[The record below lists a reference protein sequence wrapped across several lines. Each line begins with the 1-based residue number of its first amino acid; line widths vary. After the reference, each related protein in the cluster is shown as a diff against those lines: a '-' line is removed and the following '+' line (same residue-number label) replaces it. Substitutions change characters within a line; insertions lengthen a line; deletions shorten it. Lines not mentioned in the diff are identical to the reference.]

1 MNIEK
6 AYKYIRRWKNNNNEW
21 RYEYPKGY
29 NKETHSFRDVV
40 TGLTNKTTEI
50 TNIKPLRTEAEI
62 DAELIRLKKL
72 SDNGQLRC
80 PALGNC
86 NIYIEDMT
94 TEHAKETNGKMRT
107 AEAKIHKL
115 QYLAFVE
122 PILKNGILFMKSRKY
137 NHSWS
142 LDKIPQRERTT
153 YGIINKV
160 SYYDDVKNKNIVCGL
175 EIVVAWDNEH
185 KRFVLSFIDRPIKK
199 SLLRCKDFSTSFE
212 ACQVGACNAEAL
224 STAAPIISHSIRK
237 SRKIALGTSD
247 VTLADLKEDL
257 LLIKKSLLKR
267 KDFMAT
273 CEASLVG
280 ACNAEALSTTKSMVA
295 HSAIKSRKKTLGTS
309 DVTLADLKE
318 DLLLI
323 KKSLLKRK
331 DFMATCEA
339 SLVGACRAE
348 AQTTAKFMVAHSA
361 IKSRFTTFKEI
372 VGTDLI
378 ELQNEVLS
386 VKTGVQVYFL
396 HDKKGIYINVTGDL
410 SDDIKSQ
417 LTDILILISKVN
429 CKIFICFERMNHT
442 ILLGEQND

>member
-280 ACNAEALSTTKSMVA
+280 AC
-295 HSAIKSRKKTLGTS
+295 
-309 DVTLADLKE
+309 
-318 DLLLI
+318 
-323 KKSLLKRK
+323 
-331 DFMATCEA
+331 
-339 SLVGACRAE
+339 RAE